1 MRTGS
6 TGWNGV
12 TALLFAVALVA
23 CAPQEDIDRY
33 GLRMSPEAEAR
44 GYLPLVPVSYF
55 DLDDFTP
62 VDGTNLAGRVARLR
76 AKIRALAGP
85 VIPARDRARLEAA
98 IARR

>member
-1 MRTGS
+1 M
-6 TGWNGV
+6 
-12 TALLFAVALVA
+12 LLVAVALIA

-33 GLRMSPEAEAR
+33 NLNPSAEATAR
-44 GYLPLVPVSYF
+44 GYLPLLPISFF
-55 DLDDFTP
+55 DLGDFTP
-62 VDGTNLAGRVARLR
+62 VDPSNLAGRVASLR